1 MEANSTWS
9 DDDSSALAEDI
20 LGEIKEDIIK
30 LVKGEVHKYVK
41 DLTYITNQEAEI
53 DDMDDEDEID
63 TICDDVKFVIL
74 KKLGLSEEGSEEGS
88 EENTEEN

>member
-1 MEANSTWS
+1 
-9 DDDSSALAEDI
+9 
-20 LGEIKEDIIK
+20 

-53 DDMDDEDEID
+53 DDMDDDDDYIAELREGLEDEID

-74 KKLGLSEEGSEEGS
+74 KKLGLSDESS
-88 EENTEEN
+88 EENAEEN